1 MALDDEAVRGQVL
14 EAESSYSL
22 FLLTHSAWEG
32 VLQLLWVRNASNT
45 RTFKDD
51 SSIICM
57 FILSVMQLV
66 SMEF

>member
-32 VLQLLWVRNASNT
+32 VLQLLWVRNASTT

-51 SSIICM
+51 TSIICM
-57 FILSVMQLV
+57 FILQLV